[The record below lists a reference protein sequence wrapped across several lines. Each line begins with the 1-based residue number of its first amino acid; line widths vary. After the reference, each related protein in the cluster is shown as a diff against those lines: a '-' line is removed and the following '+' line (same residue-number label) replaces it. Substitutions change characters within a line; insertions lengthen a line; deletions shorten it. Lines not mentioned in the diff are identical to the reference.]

1 MRALLAAVGTR
12 GDVQPA
18 LALALE
24 LRKLGHAV
32 RLCISPN
39 FVDWAKSLGLEA
51 VPMGVEMRM
60 PGRTSGTMPT
70 LTPEE
75 LRRLRESMPD
85 LITDQFETIGAA
97 ADGCDVIV
105 GANAHQYAAP
115 SIAEHAGI
123 GCVTAVYAPVAL
135 PSPDLAPPPVPG
147 QAIDPAR
154 TSHRGAVAQR
164 RPKPGTSARSSAINH
179 NRRRL
184 GMDPIDD
191 VLDYVL
197 TDHTWLAAD
206 AALAPVP
213 ATPGRRSSRRAR
225 GCSPIARPFLRISKH
240 SSKVGSRPSLPASA
254 ACPPQRDVDSS
265 ADRRRPCCGPQ
276 DHRLERLGRSR
287 AHRRCGRLHGR
298 RRCEPRR
305 SLSAGRGSRPSR
317 RRRHHRGCSPRWRS
331 PGHHTDVRRPVLLG
345 QPNRGSRGRG
355 DDPTRHDDGGIAD
368 WRTSGGIRFGGGG
381 SGAQAR
387 HDRSAG
393 TGRRLQRG
401 GSKPSTGRGSEDN
414 QHELPLRHLR
424 FPVASGSVEGSAS
437 GASGNYGLLDRIA
450 ALQ

>member
-60 PGRTSGTMPT
+60 PSRKSGAMPT

-75 LRRLRESMPD
+75 LLRLRESMPD
-85 LITDQFETIGAA
+85 LITEQFETIGGA

-123 GCVTAVYAPVAL
+123 GCVTAVYAPVAF
-135 PSPDLAPPPVPG
+135 PSPDLAPPPTPG
-147 QAIDPAR
+147 QTIDPAR
-154 TSHRGAVAQR
+154 TTIKEMWRNVAKAWNERALDRINRNRG
-164 RPKPGTSARSSAINH
+164 
-179 NRRRL
+179 RL

-191 VLDYVL
+191 VLEYVL

-213 ATPGRRSSRRAR
+213 STPGRQVFQTGTWVLADRTPLPADLEAFLGSGEPPIFGGFGSMPAAGDATRRLIGAARAVGRRIIVSRGWANLGLIDDASDCVVVDDVSYDVLFPRVAAVVHHGGAGTTAAAARAGVPQVITPMFGDQFYWASRIVDLGVGATTPHTTMTEESLAGALREVFDSAVVVQAR
-225 GCSPIARPFLRISKH
+225 GLARQVSWDGAEIA
-240 SSKVGSRPSLPASA
+240 A
-254 ACPPQRDVDSS
+254 
-265 ADRRRPCCGPQ
+265 
-276 DHRLERLGRSR
+276 
-287 AHRRCGRLHGR
+287 GRLDA
-298 RRCEPRR
+298 EY
-305 SLSAGRGSRPSR
+305 
-317 RRRHHRGCSPRWRS
+317 
-331 PGHHTDVRRPVLLG
+331 
-345 QPNRGSRGRG
+345 
-355 DDPTRHDDGGIAD
+355 GG
-368 WRTSGGIRFGGGG
+368 
-381 SGAQAR
+381 
-387 HDRSAG
+387 
-393 TGRRLQRG
+393 
-401 GSKPSTGRGSEDN
+401 
-414 QHELPLRHLR
+414 
-424 FPVASGSVEGSAS
+424 
-437 GASGNYGLLDRIA
+437 
-450 ALQ
+450 